1 MATLQ
6 LTNFQVDALNE
17 VGNIGI
23 GSATTALSQLVDKRV
38 QLSLTHVQL
47 IDSASIIA
55 NIPDSITM
63 TGMMVRM
70 MGDIQGAMLFLFE
83 FKNAVVLS
91 DLLLKDTKYETDPNM
106 HQSALS
112 EVGNILTGAYLNSL
126 HKFLDLAIVP
136 SIPHVATGSIAEV
149 LEEASTEA
157 GRDIDKI
164 LSIETMFMVHS
175 VGHESGLNTLYGDM
189 FMLLDSK
196 SLQTVLDS
204 IDNLMG

>member
-1 MATLQ
+1 MVTLQ
-6 LTNFQVDALNE
+6 LTDFQVDALNE

-23 GSATTALSQLVDKRV
+23 GSATTALSQLVAKRV
-38 QLSLTHVQL
+38 QISLTNVQL
-47 IDSASIIA
+47 INSKSIIG

-70 MGDIQGAMLFLFE
+70 MGDIQGAILFLFE
-83 FKNAVVLS
+83 FKNSVVLT
-91 DLLLKDTKYETDPNM
+91 DMLLKGTKFETDPNM

-112 EVGNILTGAYLNSL
+112 EVGNILTGSYLNAL
-126 HKFLDLAIVP
+126 QKFLNLTIVP
-136 SIPHVATGSIAEV
+136 SIPNVATGSITEV
-149 LEEASTEA
+149 LEDASVEAC
-157 GRDIDKI
+157 RDIDKI

-204 IDNLMG
+204 IDNIMG

>member
-38 QLSLTHVQL
+38 QISLTHVQL

-63 TGMMVRM
+63 TGMLVRM

-83 FKNAVVLS
+83 FKNSVVLS
-91 DLLLKDTKYETDPNM
+91 DILLKGTKYETDPNM
-106 HQSALS
+106 HQSALG
-112 EVGNILTGAYLNSL
+112 EVGNILTGAYLNAL
-126 HKFLDLAIVP
+126 QKFLDIAIVP
-136 SIPHVATGSIAEV
+136 SIPHIATGSITEV
-149 LEEASTEA
+149 MEEASAEA
-157 GRDIDKI
+157 GRDIDNI
-164 LSIETMFMVHS
+164 LSIESMFMVHS
-175 VGHESGLNTLYGDM
+175 VGHESGLNTIYGDM
-189 FMLLDSK
+189 FMLLDAK
-196 SLQTVLDS
+196 SLQTVLDA

>member
-1 MATLQ
+1 MVTLQ
-6 LTNFQVDALNE
+6 LTDFQVDALNE

-38 QLSLTHVQL
+38 QISLTNVQL
-47 IDSASIIA
+47 IDSESIIG

-70 MGDIQGAMLFLFE
+70 MGDIQGAILFLFE
-83 FKNAVVLS
+83 FKNSVVLS
-91 DLLLKDTKYETDPNM
+91 DLLLKGTKYETDPNM

-112 EVGNILTGAYLNSL
+112 EVGNILTGAYLNAL
-126 HKFLDLAIVP
+126 HVFLNLAVVP
-136 SIPHVATGSIAEV
+136 SIPKVATGSIAEV
-149 LEEASTEA
+149 LEVASAEA

-175 VGHESGLNTLYGDM
+175 VEHESGLNTLYGDL

>member
-1 MATLQ
+1 MVTLQ

-38 QLSLTHVQL
+38 QISLTHVQL

-63 TGMMVRM
+63 TEMIVRM

-83 FKNAVVLS
+83 FKNSVVLS
-91 DLLLKDTKYETDPNM
+91 DLLLKGTKHETDPDM

-112 EVGNILTGAYLNSL
+112 EVGNILT
-126 HKFLDLAIVP
+126 
-136 SIPHVATGSIAEV
+136 
-149 LEEASTEA
+149 
-157 GRDIDKI
+157 
-164 LSIETMFMVHS
+164 
-175 VGHESGLNTLYGDM
+175 
-189 FMLLDSK
+189 SK
-196 SLQTVLDS
+196 
-204 IDNLMG
+204 

>member
-1 MATLQ
+1 MVTLQ
-6 LTNFQVDALNE
+6 LTDFQVDALNE

-38 QLSLTHVQL
+38 QLSLTNVQL
-47 IDSASIIA
+47 IDSASIIG

-63 TGMMVRM
+63 TGMMVRI

-83 FKNAVVLS
+83 FKNSVVLS
-91 DLLLKDTKYETDPNM
+91 DMLLKGTKYETDPTM

-112 EVGNILTGAYLNSL
+112 EVGNILTGAYLNAL
-126 HKFLDLAIVP
+126 QKFLDLAIVP
-136 SIPHVATGSIAEV
+136 SIPHIATGSIAEV
-149 LEEASTEA
+149 LDVASAEA
-157 GRDIDKI
+157 GRNIDKV

>member
-38 QLSLTHVQL
+38 QLSLSNVQL
-47 IDSASIIA
+47 INTESIIG
-55 NIPDSITM
+55 NIPESITM
-63 TGMMVRM
+63 TGMLLRM

-91 DLLLKDTKYETDPNM
+91 DMLLKGTKFENDPEM

-112 EVGNILTGAYLNSL
+112 EVGNILTGAYLNAL
-126 HKFLDLAIVP
+126 HKFLDIAIVP
-136 SIPHVATGSIAEV
+136 SIPHIATGTIAEV
-149 LEEASTEA
+149 MDAASKEV
-157 GRDIDKI
+157 GHPIDKV
-164 LSIETMFMVHS
+164 LSIGTMFMVHS

-189 FMLLDSK
+189 FMLFDSK
-196 SLQTVLDS
+196 SLQRVLDS
-204 IDNLMG
+204 IDNMMG

>member
-1 MATLQ
+1 MATSQ

-38 QLSLTHVQL
+38 QLSLTNVQL
-47 IDSASIIA
+47 IDSASIIG

-63 TGMMVRM
+63 TGMMVRI
-70 MGDIQGAMLFLFE
+70 MGDVQGAMLFLFE
-83 FKNAVVLS
+83 FKNSVVLS
-91 DLLLKDTKYETDPNM
+91 DILLKGTKYETDPNM

-112 EVGNILTGAYLNSL
+112 EVGNILTGAYLSAL
-126 HKFLDLAIVP
+126 HKFLDLAIVQ
-136 SIPHVATGSIAEV
+136 SIPHIATGSIAEV
-149 LEEASTEA
+149 LGEVSAEA
-157 GRDIDKI
+157 GRDIDNI
-164 LSIETMFMVHS
+164 FSIETMFMVHS
-175 VGHESGLNTLYGDM
+175 VRHESGLNTLYGDM

-204 IDNLMG
+204 IDNLIG

>member
-1 MATLQ
+1 MVTLQ
-6 LTNFQVDALNE
+6 LTDFQVDALNE

-38 QLSLTHVQL
+38 QLSLTNVQL
-47 IDSASIIA
+47 IDSASIIG

-63 TGMMVRM
+63 TGMMVRI

-83 FKNAVVLS
+83 FKNSVVLS
-91 DLLLKDTKYETDPNM
+91 DILLKGTKYETDPNM

-112 EVGNILTGAYLNSL
+112 EVGNILTGAYLSAL
-126 HKFLDLAIVP
+126 HKFLDLAIVQ
-136 SIPHVATGSIAEV
+136 SIPHIATGSIAEV
-149 LEEASTEA
+149 LGEVSAEA
-157 GRDIDKI
+157 GRDIDNI
-164 LSIETMFMVHS
+164 FSIETMFMVHS
-175 VGHESGLNTLYGDM
+175 VRHESGLNTLYGDM

>member
-1 MATLQ
+1 MATSQ

-38 QLSLTHVQL
+38 QLSLTNVQL
-47 IDSASIIA
+47 IDSASIIG

-63 TGMMVRM
+63 TGMMVRI

-83 FKNAVVLS
+83 FKNSVVLS
-91 DLLLKDTKYETDPNM
+91 DMLLKGTKYETDPNM

-112 EVGNILTGAYLNSL
+112 EVGNILTGAYLSAL
-126 HKFLDLAIVP
+126 HKFLDLAIVQ
-136 SIPHVATGSIAEV
+136 SIPHIATGSIAEV
-149 LEEASTEA
+149 LGEVSAEA
-157 GRDIDKI
+157 GRDIDNI
-164 LSIETMFMVHS
+164 FSIETMFMVHS
-175 VGHESGLNTLYGDM
+175 VRHESGLNTLYGDM

-204 IDNLMG
+204 IDNLIG